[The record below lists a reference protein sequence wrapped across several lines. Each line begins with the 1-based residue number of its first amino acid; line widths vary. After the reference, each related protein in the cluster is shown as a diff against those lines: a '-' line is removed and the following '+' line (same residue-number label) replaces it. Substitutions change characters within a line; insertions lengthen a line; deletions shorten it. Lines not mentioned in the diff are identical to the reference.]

1 MYQNLKQ
8 NERHIL
14 AYLAE
19 VVEPRK
25 LLFVFMCFAEV
36 CLSVIFGKAFFILH
50 LLVFEAELYLLI
62 SFFHFSWTLYIL
74 SVLFASEAPS
84 SW

>member
-8 NERHIL
+8 NEGHIL

-25 LLFVFMCFAEV
+25 LLFVFMCSAEV
-36 CLSVIFGKAFFILH
+36 CLSVIFGKDFYLA
-50 LLVFEAELYLLI
+50 LVG
-62 SFFHFSWTLYIL
+62 
-74 SVLFASEAPS
+74 V
-84 SW
+84 